1 MGQTVLKTL
10 KLVVVILFFRITP
23 CFGYSVLTHE
33 ALIDAN
39 WDKVLVPLLKQKF
52 PSATAEELKK
62 AHAFAYGGAVAPDM
76 GYYPLG
82 SKLFTNLVH
91 YVRSG
96 DFIENLFEEVKDIN
110 EYAFALGVLCHYY
123 ADVYGHSIG
132 VNKSVPLIYPKI
144 KTKFGN
150 TVTYA
155 DDKLSHLRV
164 EFSFDVLQ
172 TARGNYATEAYHDF
186 IGFQV
191 SKELLERAFRKTY
204 GLEIKDLFSD
214 FDRAVGTFRW
224 SVKSLFPTV
233 TKAAWK
239 TRSDEIRKTNSSVS
253 RRNYIYRIRR
263 HEYYSE
269 FGRERDKHSF
279 GAWLLSLFIRIAPKI
294 GPLKVFKFKTP
305 TPEAEKI
312 FLKSFDETVLNYD
325 NGITKIRNGKIE
337 LANMDWDTGKEARQ
351 YEYRLADRTY
361 SDWVIKLKEKKF
373 ETVTSSMKEN
383 ILAFY
388 KNYSADPAVDASQ
401 WQQTTAALEELKS
414 TKLQ

>member
-1 MGQTVLKTL
+1 MRRFPMKLL
-10 KLVVVILFFRITP
+10 KLFGLILLFRVTP

-39 WDKVLVPLLKQKF
+39 WDKVLIPLIKQKF
-52 PSATAEELKK
+52 PAATVEELKK
-62 AHAFAYGGAVAPDM
+62 THAFAYGGAVAPDL
-76 GYYPLG
+76 GYYPFG

-96 DFIENLFEEVKDIN
+96 DFVENLFEEAKDVN

-123 ADVYGHSIG
+123 ADVYGHGIG
-132 VNKSVPLIYPKI
+132 VNRSVPLIYPEM

-155 DDKLSHLRV
+155 DDKLSHLRT

-172 TARGNYATEAYHDF
+172 TARGNYASEAYHDF

-191 SKELLERAFRKTY
+191 SKDLLEKAFQKTY
-204 GLEIKDLFSD
+204 GLEIRDLFGD

-224 SVKSLFPTV
+224 AVKSLFPTL

-239 TRSDEIRKTNSSVS
+239 TRGDEIRKLNSSVVKH
-253 RRNYIYRIRR
+253 NYVYRIHR
-263 HEYYSE
+263 HDYFSE
-269 FGRERDKHSF
+269 FGKQREKNSF
-279 GAWLLSLFIRIAPKI
+279 GATILSFFIRIAPKI
-294 GPLKVFKFKTP
+294 GPLKVLKFRAP

-312 FLKSFDETVLNYD
+312 FIESFDVTVLNYD
-325 NGITKIRNGKIE
+325 KGIAKVKNGNIDF
-337 LANMDWDTGKEARQ
+337 ANIDWDTGKETMQ

-361 SDWVIKLKEKKF
+361 SDWVIKLKEKNF
-373 ETVTSSMKEN
+373 ETVTPSVKEN

-388 KNYSADPAVDASQ
+388 KNYAADPAVEASQ
-401 WQQTTAALEELKS
+401 WQQTTAALEELKI
-414 TKLQ
+414 KK

>member
-1 MGQTVLKTL
+1 MKFL
-10 KLVVVILFFRITP
+10 KLFIVILLFRITP

-39 WDKVLVPLLKQKF
+39 WNKVLAPLIKERF
-52 PSATAEELKK
+52 PAVTPEELKK
-62 AHAFAYGGAVAPDM
+62 AHAFAYGGAVAPDL
-76 GYYPLG
+76 GYYPFG

-96 DFIENLFEEVKDIN
+96 DFVENLFEEAKDVN

-123 ADVYGHSIG
+123 ADVYGHGTG
-132 VNKSVPLIYPKI
+132 VNRSVPLIYPEM

-155 DDKLSHLRV
+155 DDKLSHLRT

-172 TARGNYATEAYHDF
+172 TGRGNYASDVYHDF

-191 SKELLERAFRKTY
+191 SKDLMEKAFRKTY
-204 GLEIKDLFSD
+204 GLEIIDLFGN

-224 SVKSLFPTV
+224 AVKSLIPTV
-233 TKAAWK
+233 TKTAWK
-239 TRSDEIRKTNSSVS
+239 IKGNEIRKTNPSAT
-253 RRNYIYRIRR
+253 RRSYIYRIRR

-269 FGRERDKHSF
+269 FGKERQKSSL
-279 GAWLLSLFIRIAPKI
+279 GQSLLSFFIRIAPKI
-294 GPLKVFKFKTP
+294 GPLKVLKFRTP
-305 TPEAEKI
+305 SPEAEKI
-312 FLKSFDETVLNYD
+312 FIESFDATILNYNKGVAIIKN
-325 NGITKIRNGKIE
+325 NGNLG
-337 LANMDWDTGKEARQ
+337 NMNWDTGKETMQ

-361 SDWVIKLKEKKF
+361 SDWVIKLKEKNF
-373 ETVTSSMKEN
+373 ETVTPSVKEN

-388 KNYSADPAVDASQ
+388 KNYAADPAVEASK
-401 WQQTTAALEELKS
+401 WQQTTGALEELKM
-414 TKLQ
+414 KK

>member
-1 MGQTVLKTL
+1 
-10 KLVVVILFFRITP
+10 
-23 CFGYSVLTHE
+23 VLTHE

-39 WDKVLVPLLKQKF
+39 WDKVLMPLIKQKF
-52 PSATAEELKK
+52 PTATAEELKK
-62 AHAFAYGGAVAPDM
+62 AHAFAYGGAVAPDL
-76 GYYPLG
+76 GYYPFG

-96 DFIENLFEEVKDIN
+96 DFIENLFEEAKDLN

-123 ADVYGHSIG
+123 ADTYGHSIG
-132 VNKSVPLIYPKI
+132 VNQSVPLIYPKM

-155 DDKLSHLRV
+155 DDKLSHLRT

-191 SKELLERAFRKTY
+191 SKDLLEKTFRKTY
-204 GLEIKDLFSD
+204 GLEIKDLFGD

-224 SVKSLFPTV
+224 SVKSFFPTI
-233 TKAAWK
+233 TKAAWR
-239 TRSDEIRKTNSSVS
+239 TRGDEIRKANPKAT

-263 HEYYSE
+263 RGYYSE
-269 FGRERDKHSF
+269 FGKQREKNSF
-279 GAWLLSLFIRIAPKI
+279 GALLISLFIRIAPKI
-294 GPLKVFKFKTP
+294 GPLKVFKFKIP

-312 FLKSFDETVLNYD
+312 FLESFDETILNY
-325 NGITKIRNGKIE
+325 NNEIARISKGNIK
-337 LANMDWDTGKEARQ
+337 LANRDWDTGKKTMQ

-361 SDWVIKLKEKKF
+361 SDWVIKLKENNF
-373 ETVTSSMKEN
+373 ETITPSIKED
-383 ILAFY
+383 ILTFY
-388 KNYSADPAVDASQ
+388 KNYSVDAAVDAAQ
-401 WQQTTAALEELKS
+401 WQQTTTALEELKM
-414 TKLQ
+414 KK